1 MRFLLLATLC
11 LLGPRAHADGLSD
24 LRRALEPLRGEGSI
38 RARMDLHLWR
48 QITEDR
54 QPVASQ
60 ARTTVRLE
68 QGPAGLQLT
77 FPAEQV
83 RAAVE
88 ESRRQ
93 LEEPDRQA
101 PVRSALRAIEPDEVM
116 EMLDFAPVLLRYLSY
131 MELLADEQDTFDGK
145 PARMLRVKIAP
156 RLPSS
161 IQKYIK
167 SIEFDARIWLGA
179 DGVPLGFRNNLVY
192 RGSRM
197 LISFDGLFKDER
209 TLRRIGSRLVVV
221 RHVHEEGF
229 STLGQRTQSRRL
241 TALAIAE

>member
-1 MRFLLLATLC
+1 MRLLLLAALC
-11 LLGPRAHADGLSD
+11 LLGPVARADGLSD
-24 LRRALEPLRGEGSI
+24 LRRALEPLRGEGPI
-38 RARMDLHLWR
+38 RARLELHLWR

-68 QGPAGLQLT
+68 QGPEGLRLT
-77 FPAEQV
+77 FLPEHL

-93 LEEPDRQA
+93 LEDPDRQA
-101 PVRSALRAIEPDEVM
+101 PVRSVLRAIEPDEVT
-116 EMLDFAPVLLRYLSY
+116 EMLDFAPVLLRYLNY
-131 MELLADEQDTFDGK
+131 MELLGDEQDTFDGR

-156 RLPSS
+156 RLPSN

-167 SIEFDARIWLGA
+167 SIEFDARIWLGP

-209 TLRRIGSRLVVV
+209 TLQRVGSRLVVV

-229 STLGQRTQSRRL
+229 STLGQRTQSRRMA
-241 TALAIAE
+241 TLAMLD